1 MKLHVQ
7 RTSLALTGSLV
18 LLIGFAGLVT
28 PSAYAA
34 TQNVACNGDTT
45 DDVTPSDSKK
55 IEDALDGLL
64 ASSDPSNVLN
74 ISGNCSLTR
83 TITLQ

>member
-34 TQNVACNGDTT
+34 TQSVDCNGDTT
-45 DDVTPSDSKK
+45 DDVARPQTPKRLRMLSTPCWP
-55 IEDALDGLL
+55 LR
-64 ASSDPSNVLN
+64 
-74 ISGNCSLTR
+74 TR
-83 TITLQ
+83 STY

>member
-34 TQNVACNGDTT
+34 TA
-45 DDVTPSDSKK
+45 
-55 IEDALDGLL
+55 E
-64 ASSDPSNVLN
+64 
-74 ISGNCSLTR
+74 CSLR
-83 TITLQ
+83 WRHH